1 MKQPTRPDQLPKGGA
16 HVSRTSGSN
25 AETDAPEFV
34 RGERPTA
41 ELVARLLREEMV
53 EGQWRPGTPLRENP
67 LCERFGVSR
76 NTLREALRLLTAA
89 DLVEMGLYRGATVR
103 MLTPED
109 VVDIQVVRSLCELRA
124 IDDSAQATAE
134 QLAPMRAALD
144 EAEAMERAKR
154 PQEQAT
160 AQLRFHQAL
169 VHLLGSVLVDE
180 FFENAVARLR
190 VVTANVA
197 WDSDYQRP
205 FLEIDK
211 QICTFV
217 ETGQRDQA
225 TAMMTYYLDKSTRA
239 VIDILRSGDY

>member
-1 MKQPTRPDQLPKGGA
+1 MPRAPRNTVESEPTGL
-16 HVSRTSGSN
+16 
-25 AETDAPEFV
+25 V
-34 RGERPTA
+34 RGDRPTA

-53 EGQWRPGTPLRENP
+53 KGQWRPGTPLRENV

-89 DLVEMGLYRGATVR
+89 NLVEMGLYRGATVR
-103 MLTPED
+103 MLTPQD
-109 VVDIQVVRSLCELRA
+109 VLDIEVVRSLCELRA
-124 IDDSAQATAE
+124 IEDSGQKTAE

-154 PQEQAT
+154 SQDQAT

-169 VHLLGSVLVDE
+169 VQLLGSELIDE

-197 WDSDYQRP
+197 RDSEYQRP
-205 FLEIDK
+205 FLELDL
-211 QICTFV
+211 QICTLI
-217 ETGQRDQA
+217 EGGQRDQA
-225 TAMMTYYLDKSTRA
+225 AAMMTFYLEKSTRA
-239 VIDILRSGDY
+239 VVDILRAGAY

>member
-1 MKQPTRPDQLPKGGA
+1 MNGSTA
-16 HVSRTSGSN
+16 SGT
-25 AETDAPEFV
+25 ETNAPELV
-34 RGERPTA
+34 RGQRPTA

-53 EGQWRPGTPLRENP
+53 EGRWRPGTPMREIP
-67 LCERFGVSR
+67 LCERFRVSR
-76 NTLREALRLLTAA
+76 NTLREALRLLTGAN
-89 DLVEMGLYRGATVR
+89 LVEMGLYRGATVR

-109 VVDIQVVRSLCELRA
+109 VVDIRVVRSVCELRA

-144 EAEAMERAKR
+144 EAEAMDRANR

-169 VHLLGSVLVDE
+169 VHLLGSALVDE

-190 VVTANVA
+190 VVSANVA
-197 WDSDYQRP
+197 SDSDYQRP

-211 QICTFV
+211 QICTLV

-225 TAMMTYYLDKSTRA
+225 AAMMSYYLDKSTSA

>member
-1 MKQPTRPDQLPKGGA
+1 VARALQKANEPA
-16 HVSRTSGSN
+16 S
-25 AETDAPEFV
+25 AELV
-34 RGERPTA
+34 RGDRPTA
-41 ELVARLLREEMV
+41 ELVTRRLREEMV
-53 EGQWRPGTPLRENP
+53 KGKWRPGTPLRENV

-109 VVDIQVVRSLCELRA
+109 VMDIEVVRSLCELRA
-124 IDDSAQATAE
+124 IEESGEKTAK

-144 EAEAMERAKR
+144 EAETMERRKR

-169 VHLLGSVLVDE
+169 VHLLGSELIDE

-190 VVTANVA
+190 VVTSNVA
-197 WDSDYQRP
+197 RDSEYQRP
-205 FLEIDK
+205 YLELDL
-211 QICTFV
+211 QICTLL
-217 ETGQRDQA
+217 ERGQRDQA
-225 TAMMTYYLDKSTRA
+225 GAMMKFYLEKSSRA
-239 VIDILRSGDY
+239 VVDILRSGSY